1 MAMAELR
8 SIGSPRDE
16 GGRDE
21 DTVGAT
27 VTGVTTLEPKGL
39 LVDVGAP
46 LALADGTTAGAE
58 RG

>member
-21 DTVGAT
+21 DTVGTT
-27 VTGVTTLEPKGL
+27 VTGVTTLEPRGL
-39 LVDVGAP
+39 LVDAEAP
-46 LALADGTTAGAE
+46 LALADGTAAEAE